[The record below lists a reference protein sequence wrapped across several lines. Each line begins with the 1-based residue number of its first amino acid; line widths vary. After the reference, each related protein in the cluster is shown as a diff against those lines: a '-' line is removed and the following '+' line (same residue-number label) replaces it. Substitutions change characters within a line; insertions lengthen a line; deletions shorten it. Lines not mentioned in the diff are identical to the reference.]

1 MEPLYLK
8 IKAEA
13 NPAYGYIPLMASSSY
28 GQIGALNAE
37 SFCECMFS
45 CADDVMDSGN
55 TLLGPE
61 YLWSGSRSCA

>member
-1 MEPLYLK
+1 MYPKFETSF
-8 IKAEA
+8 E
-13 NPAYGYIPLMASSSY
+13 YGYIPLMASSSY

-37 SFCECMFS
+37 SFCERMFS